1 MNASFGDMQARP
13 GVDPGARIYAVG
25 DLHGRHDLMMVMLE
39 RIVEDFE
46 SRRDGRRCEIVFLG
60 DYVDR
65 GDNPRL
71 VIDALMQISSN
82 IGAGVVALRGN
93 HEAALLDFIDAPVRN
108 SAWLGFG
115 ALQTIADYGVAMPP
129 RTPSET
135 NLIDLRDALE
145 AAMGDH
151 LKFLRALP
159 LHRTSGDVIFVH
171 AGIAAG
177 DGETLRN
184 ERVMMWGDSASD
196 PDWPVPGKLIVHG
209 HYDAPSL
216 VDRPGRICV
225 DTGAYYSG
233 QLTAAVLDE
242 GHTFMSVRK

>member
-1 MNASFGDMQARP
+1 MPARP
-13 GVDPGARIYAVG
+13 GVDPSKRIYAVG
-25 DLHGRHDLMMVMLE
+25 DLHGRYDLMLVMLE
-39 RIVEDFE
+39 RIFEDFE
-46 SRRDGRRCEIVFLG
+46 SRKDGRRCETVFLG

-71 VIDALMQISSN
+71 VINALMQLSSN
-82 IGAGVVALRGN
+82 IGSCVVALRGN

-129 RTPSET
+129 RRPSET
-135 NLIDLRDALE
+135 DLIELRDALK
-145 AAMGDH
+145 AAMGEH
-151 LKFLRALP
+151 LDFIRGLP
-159 LHRTSGDVIFVH
+159 LYRISGDVIFVH

-177 DGETLRN
+177 DGDTLRN
-184 ERVMMWGDSASD
+184 EHAMMWGDGASD
-196 PDWPVPGKLIVHG
+196 PDRPVPGKLIVHG
-209 HYDAPSL
+209 HYDAPSP